1 MEYRLHWAMD
11 VVFAEDLSRKR
22 NNNAAQNFAI
32 IRKIVQN
39 LLKIDKSKSISL
51 NRKMRLAAIQ
61 DQSEQT
67 LGILGQD

>member
-1 MEYRLHWAMD
+1 MD

-22 NNNAAQNFAI
+22 NNNAVQNFAI

>member
-1 MEYRLHWAMD
+1 MD

-22 NNNAAQNFAI
+22 NNNAVQNFAI

-39 LLKIDKSKSISL
+39 LLKMDKSKLISL
-51 NRKMRLAAIQ
+51 NRKMRFAAIQ
-61 DQSEQT
+61 DQSGQT

>member
-1 MEYRLHWAMD
+1 MD

-22 NNNAAQNFAI
+22 NNNAVQNFAI

-39 LLKIDKSKSISL
+39 LLKMDKSKRISL
-51 NRKMRLAAIQ
+51 NRKMRSAAIQ
-61 DQSEQT
+61 DQSGQT